1 MKDRRDNM
9 PMLQSPAR
17 GPRAAGDGRSV
28 EQVRLLY
35 RRTLAGWV
43 VDLLALRRSGRY
55 DPSWQRADSRST
67 PGAGP
72 GAGAGSEPDG
82 SMSQAA

>member
-1 MKDRRDNM
+1 MKDRRDSM
-9 PMLQSPAR
+9 PMIQMLQAPAR
-17 GPRAAGDGRSV
+17 WPGAAGDNRSA

-55 DPSWQRADSRST
+55 DPSWQGADSRST
-67 PGAGP
+67 PGAG
-72 GAGAGSEPDG
+72 AGPDG
-82 SMSQAA
+82 SMSRAA

>member
-1 MKDRRDNM
+1 M
-9 PMLQSPAR
+9 
-17 GPRAAGDGRSV
+17 RSV
-28 EQVRLLY
+28 EQARLLY

-55 DPSWQRADSRST
+55 DPSWQGADSRST
-67 PGAGP
+67 P
-72 GAGAGSEPDG
+72 GSEPDG